1 MKRISEVFSGKQKLL
16 IGFLTVGYPDIETTL
31 RAVSVLAA
39 SGCDI
44 IELGIP
50 YNDPIADGPIIQNAS
65 LHALKNGVTPD
76 LCFGIVKRLREHIS
90 VPFIF
95 LTYYN
100 PILQFGEEEF
110 CRQASDAGVDGFI
123 IPDLPPEEGENL
135 DLLSSKFDLAL
146 IYLLAPTSTTERIR
160 LATSRSRGFVYL
172 VSLTGVTGLRDR
184 LPSEL
189 EEFVRRVRSKTRKPL
204 CVGFGISSSD
214 EARRVAK
221 IADGVIIGSK
231 LIELIEEDRNLEKLG
246 AFVKEVKGILSV
258 STK

>member
-1 MKRISEVFSGKQKLL
+1 MKRIAEAFSGKQKPL

-31 RAVSVLAA
+31 RAVSALVA

-50 YNDPIADGPIIQNAS
+50 YNDPVADGPVIQNAS
-65 LHALKNGVTPD
+65 LHAVKNGVTPE
-76 LCFGIVKRLREHIS
+76 LCFGIVRRLREHIS

-100 PILQFGEEEF
+100 PVLQFGEEEF

-135 DLLSSKFDLAL
+135 GLLSSKFDLAL
-146 IYLLAPTSTTERIR
+146 VYLLAPTSTTERIE
-160 LATSRSRGFVYL
+160 LATLKSEGFVYL

-184 LPSEL
+184 LPSDL
-189 EEFVRRVRSKTRKPL
+189 EEFVRRVRSKTEKPL
-204 CVGFGISSSD
+204 CVGFGISNPE
-214 EARRVAK
+214 EAKRVAQ

-231 LIELIEEDRNLEKLG
+231 LIRLIEEDKTLEKLG
-246 AFVKEVKGILSV
+246 AFVKETKGLLFA